1 MTLKDRLEAKNTL
14 LMEGALGERLKR
26 EFGLDISGNVGM
38 ASLVYNA
45 EGRNA
50 LRSLWLQ
57 YLSIANEY
65 GLPFLA
71 TTPTRRAN
79 HKRVLHSG
87 YSISII
93 KDNVKFLQSVL
104 KEIDHPS
111 YLGGLMGCRGNAYTG
126 EGNLSED
133 DAFKFHRWQAG
144 EFAEAGANFLFAGI
158 MPTLPEATGM
168 ARAMTDTGLPYI
180 ISFTIKPDG
189 CLIDGTTINDAINI
203 VDSKVSAKPLCYMT
217 NCIHPRFVVSA
228 LEQPFNQTDIV
239 NMRFRGIQANT
250 AELEYKD
257 IDGSDLIKAT
267 SSPESLAADIAYL
280 HQRFNLSILGGC
292 CGTDNRHITEIAKSI
307 SSGHHPLHPFE
318 R

>member
-1 MTLKDRLEAKNTL
+1 
-14 LMEGALGERLKR
+14 MEGALGERLKR

-168 ARAMTDTGLPYI
+168 ARAMAP
-180 ISFTIKPDG
+180 S
-189 CLIDGTTINDAINI
+189 
-203 VDSKVSAKPLCYMT
+203 
-217 NCIHPRFVVSA
+217 
-228 LEQPFNQTDIV
+228 
-239 NMRFRGIQANT
+239 
-250 AELEYKD
+250 
-257 IDGSDLIKAT
+257 
-267 SSPESLAADIAYL
+267 
-280 HQRFNLSILGGC
+280 
-292 CGTDNRHITEIAKSI
+292 
-307 SSGHHPLHPFE
+307 
-318 R
+318 

>member
-1 MTLKDRLEAKNTL
+1 
-14 LMEGALGERLKR
+14 MEGALGERLKR

-133 DAFKFHRWQAG
+133 DAFKFHRWPVSLRRPGQTSSLRELCQHCRKLQAW
-144 EFAEAGANFLFAGI
+144 LVQW
-158 MPTLPEATGM
+158 PTLDCHT
-168 ARAMTDTGLPYI
+168 L
-180 ISFTIKPDG
+180 
-189 CLIDGTTINDAINI
+189 
-203 VDSKVSAKPLCYMT
+203 SA
-217 NCIHPRFVVSA
+217 S
-228 LEQPFNQTDIV
+228 Q
-239 NMRFRGIQANT
+239 
-250 AELEYKD
+250 
-257 IDGSDLIKAT
+257 
-267 SSPESLAADIAYL
+267 
-280 HQRFNLSILGGC
+280 
-292 CGTDNRHITEIAKSI
+292 
-307 SSGHHPLHPFE
+307 
-318 R
+318 